1 MKTVEQKN
9 KETQDYLN
17 NSAQHLFIA
26 DDITIFKLIP
36 YTKDGIG
43 YCAKIMFNTKT
54 KKISVT
60 TPRTN
65 ILKGELKHV
74 LFPTYV
80 KTKSIPYFKKMRDII
95 AKISIVD
102 GLVTIPDLE
111 KEIQELELV

>member
-1 MKTVEQKN
+1 
-9 KETQDYLN
+9 
-17 NSAQHLFIA
+17 
-26 DDITIFKLIP
+26 
-36 YTKDGIG
+36 
-43 YCAKIMFNTKT
+43 
-54 KKISVT
+54 
-60 TPRTN
+60 
-65 ILKGELKHV
+65 V